1 MSIKVDIIGADS
13 NKRSFD
19 SSENIAANT
28 KFGIEK
34 AFYFIGKDLTG
45 EFNRQVLAKNKT
57 GQLYIIRRG
66 KTRRRHI
73 ASAPGETPANISGK
87 YRKAIGFKVD
97 GANQL
102 IFGNSAEHANF
113 LESGTRFMKKR
124 PGLGNTV
131 KASERTIIRDL
142 SSNIE
147 DRL

>member
-1 MSIKVDIIGADS
+1 MSIKVKIIEAAGTERAFES
-13 NKRSFD
+13 AG
-19 SSENIAANT
+19 NIAANT

-34 AFYFIGKDLTG
+34 AFYFIGKDLMG
-45 EFNRQVLAKNKT
+45 EFNRQVLAKNKS

-87 YRKAIGFKVD
+87 YRKGIGFKVD

-102 IFGNSAEHANF
+102 IFGNSAEHAGF

-124 PGLGNTV
+124 PGLGNAV
-131 KASERTIIRDL
+131 KSSERTIIRDL

>member
-1 MSIKVDIIGADS
+1 MSIKVKIIEAEGTQRAFES
-13 NKRSFD
+13 AG
-19 SSENIAANT
+19 NIAANT

-57 GQLYIIRRG
+57 GQLYIIHRG

-124 PGLGNTV
+124 PGLGNAV

>member
-1 MSIKVDIIGADS
+1 MSIKVKIIEAEGNERAFQS
-13 NKRSFD
+13 AG
-19 SSENIAANT
+19 NIAANT

-45 EFNRQVLAKNKT
+45 EFNRQVLAKNKS
-57 GQLYIIRRG
+57 GRLYIIRRG

-87 YRKAIGFKVD
+87 YRKGIGFKVD

-102 IFGNSAEHANF
+102 IFGNNAEHAGF

-131 KASERTIIRDL
+131 KSSERTIIRDL

>member
-1 MSIKVDIIGADS
+1 LSIKVKIIGSDGNQKAYES
-13 NKRSFD
+13 AG
-19 SSENIAANT
+19 NIAANT

-34 AFYFIGKDLTG
+34 AFYFIGKDLIG

-57 GQLYIIRRG
+57 GNLYIVRRG

-73 ASAPGETPANISGK
+73 ASAPGETPANISGA
-87 YRKAIGFKVD
+87 YRKGIGFKVD

-102 IFGNSAEHANF
+102 VFGNSTEHASY
-113 LESGTRFMKKR
+113 LENGTRFMKKR

-131 KASERTIIRDL
+131 KSSERTIIRDL